1 MQRLTKLFIV
11 ALCLSIF
18 ACSGKKEEAFI
29 DKLKLT
35 KLDGTPLTSQDL
47 EGKTVFVNF
56 WATWCGP
63 CLKEMPSIERAKNEL
78 EEEGYVF
85 LAVSNEEM
93 NKIQT
98 FEQKQSYTFTFAQSG
113 LEPEALNIYSLPA
126 SYIINAQGEEVFKHI
141 GAKEWDSAD
150 NLATFRSY
158 LKP

>member
-1 MQRLTKLFIV
+1 MRGLKNLFIAAV
-11 ALCLSIF
+11 CLSIF

-35 KLDGTPLTSQDL
+35 KLDGTPLTSQAL

-63 CLKEMPSIERAKNEL
+63 CLKEMPSIERAKKAL
-78 EEEGYVF
+78 EAEGYVF
-85 LAVSNEEM
+85 LAVSSEEM
-93 NKIQT
+93 EKIQT
-98 FEQKQSYTFTFAQSG
+98 FEKRQNYSFTFAQSG

-126 SYIINAQGEEVFKHI
+126 SYIINTEGEEVFKHI
-141 GAKEWDSAD
+141 GAKEWDSEE
-150 NLATFRSY
+150 NLRVFKSY

>member
-29 DKLKLT
+29 DKLKLI
-35 KLDGTPLTSQDL
+35 KLDSTPLTSQDL

-93 NKIQT
+93 SKIQT

-126 SYIINAQGEEVFKHI
+126 SYIINAKGEEVFKHI
-141 GAKEWDSAD
+141 GAKEWDSPD